1 MATLTGG
8 SKKTAEFAR
17 HYGKPFLHLSAHS
30 GADPASQLCV
40 FVRSKGIKVLQ
51 RRWIAGIAGLLLSI
65 GKNNNAQWTA
75 LCSTARPNSW
85 TACGWVDAG
94 AALYY

>member
-1 MATLTGG
+1 MG
-8 SKKTAEFAR
+8 SASDTK
-17 HYGKPFLHLSAHS
+17 YILGS
-30 GADPASQLCV
+30 GTSYSSPM
-40 FVRSKGIKVLQ
+40 
-51 RRWIAGIAGLLLSI
+51 IAGIAGLLLSI